1 MRTDKEIIN
10 ALYVIISSFVPGEDI
25 GMEDSLSEKG
35 IILDSIDL
43 ITIVV
48 EIENEFCIE
57 LSDEDI
63 LSEFDSIADLFRM
76 VSKYVK

>member
-10 ALYVIISSFVPGEDI
+10 ALYAIIGSFVSGEDI
-25 GMEDSLSEKG
+25 GMGDSLSEKG